1 MFDTGEQ
8 IESGF
13 SSGTLYY
20 KGGNKKGT
28 VEEIIDYLNSIEI
41 EDLSP
46 KVKPT
51 KLGKSGKKYSFFVDF
66 DTDNIYNKVHNNYN
80 QDSYIKFSIW
90 YKENFKLELNSNDAD
105 DRNFQEIRY
114 ITLDNMDEAQEAFE
128 DKMEKFNISEEH
140 REEAMQRFKE
150 NVIDV
155 AESYK
160 KEIANQIE
168 ARTNKMDKI
177 FFPNELKEPFK
188 NQKIE
193 MINGE
198 FCLTMPIK
206 EPVSYDPHIKDNK
219 SFFGKNEKG
228 YYIGT
233 STELKENHNIYDFL
247 CYENSDKLKYKTYKT
262 FDEFMEVAKEL
273 FNKEAIEEP
282 ITFKLLKD
290 FFESSFEKVK
300 VRADS
305 QNFVDN
311 YLNKIDELKLIKRTN
326 KNGKEFV
333 NFKYLN
339 TILSLDPKNP
349 NIIKRWNIRERKE
362 YPSIKSS
369 VIYKKLAQEN
379 NFKLNKTKFFEK

>member
-13 SSGTLYY
+13 SSGNLYY
-20 KGGNKKGT
+20 TGGKEKGK
-28 VEEIIDYLNSIEI
+28 VEEIIEYLNSIGI

-46 KVKPT
+46 EVKPT
-51 KLGKSGKKYSFFVDF
+51 KLGKSGKNYSFFVDF
-66 DTDNIYNKVHNNYN
+66 DTDNIYNKVHNKYS
-80 QDSYIKFSIW
+80 QDSYINFSIW
-90 YKENFKLELNSNDAD
+90 YKKKFNLELNSNDAD

-114 ITLDNMDEAQEAFE
+114 ITLDNIDEAQEKFE
-128 DKMEKFNISEEH
+128 DRLEKINISEEH
-140 REEAMQRFKE
+140 REEAMKRFKE

-155 AESYK
+155 AENYK
-160 KEIANQIE
+160 KEIENKIG

-206 EPVSYDPHIKDNK
+206 NPVSYDPYIKDNK

-233 STELKENHNIYDFL
+233 STELNENNNIYDFF
-247 CYENSDKLKYKTYKT
+247 CYENSDKLKYKTYKS
-262 FDEFMEVAKEL
+262 FEEFMEITKEL
-273 FNKEAIEEP
+273 FDKEAVGNP
-282 ITFKLLKD
+282 ANFKLLKD
-290 FFESSFEKVK
+290 FFESSFEKIK

-311 YLNKIDELKLIKRTN
+311 YLNKIDELRLIKRTN

-333 NFKYLN
+333 NYKYLN

-349 NIIKRWNIRERKE
+349 NTIKRWNIREKKE
-362 YPSIKSS
+362 YPSINSS
-369 VIYKKLAQEN
+369 VIYKKLAKEN
-379 NFKLNKTKFFEK
+379 NFKLNKIINQ

>member
-13 SSGTLYY
+13 ASGTSYY
-20 KGGNKKGT
+20 TGGNEKGT
-28 VEEIIDYLNSIEI
+28 VEEIIDYLNSIGI

-46 KVKPT
+46 EVKP
-51 KLGKSGKKYSFFVDF
+51 KRLEKSGGDYYNFYVDF
-66 DTDNIYNKVHNNYN
+66 STINLCSKVYNKYN
-80 QDSYIKFSIW
+80 QDSYIDFKYW
-90 YKENFKLELNSNDAD
+90 YKKKFKMELNPNDAD
-105 DRNFQEIRY
+105 DLNLHKIDY
-114 ITLDNMDEAQEAFE
+114 ITLDNIEEAKKQFE
-128 DKMEKFNISEEH
+128 DKLEKINISEEH
-140 REEAMQRFKE
+140 REEAMKRFKE

-155 AESYK
+155 AKSYK
-160 KEIANQIE
+160 KEIENKIE
-168 ARTNKMDKI
+168 SRTNEMDKL

-188 NQKIE
+188 NKKIE

-206 EPVSYDPHIKDNK
+206 KPVSYDYLIGDNK

-233 STELKENHNIYDFL
+233 STRLDEKHNIYDFL

-273 FNKEAIEEP
+273 FNKEVVENP
-282 ITFKLLKD
+282 NNFKILKD

-349 NIIKRWNIRERKE
+349 STIKRWNIRERKE

-369 VIYKKLAQEN
+369 VIYKKLAKEN
-379 NFKLNKTKFFEK
+379 NFKLNKNIKQ

>member
-20 KGGNKKGT
+20 TGGNKKGT
-28 VEEIIDYLNSIEI
+28 VEEIIDYLNSIGI

-46 KVKPT
+46 EVKPT
-51 KLGKSGKKYSFFVDF
+51 KLGKSGKKYSFFVNF
-66 DTDNIYNKVHNNYN
+66 DTDKLYSKVHNNYN

-90 YKENFKLELNSNDAD
+90 YKKEFNLELNSNDAD
-105 DRNFQEIRY
+105 DRNFPEIRY
-114 ITLDNMDEAQEAFE
+114 ITLDNMDEAQEKFE
-128 DKMEKFNISEEH
+128 DKLGIINISEEH
-140 REEAMQRFKE
+140 REEAMKRFKE

-155 AESYK
+155 AKNYK
-160 KEIANQIE
+160 KEIENKIE

-206 EPVSYDPHIKDNK
+206 SPVSYDPDIKDNK

-233 STELKENHNIYDFL
+233 STELNENNNIYDFL
-247 CYENSDKLKYKTYKT
+247 CYKNSDKLKYKTYKT

-273 FNKEAIEEP
+273 FNKEVVENP
-282 ITFKLLKD
+282 NNFKILKD

-311 YLNKIDELKLIKRTN
+311 YLDKIDELKLIKRTN

-349 NIIKRWNIRERKE
+349 SVIKRWNIRERKE
-362 YPSIKSS
+362 YPTIKSS
-369 VIYKKLAQEN
+369 VIYKKLAKEN
-379 NFKLNKTKFFEK
+379 NFKLKKNIKQY

>member
-1 MFDTGEQ
+1 M
-8 IESGF
+8 
-13 SSGTLYY
+13 
-20 KGGNKKGT
+20 
-28 VEEIIDYLNSIEI
+28 
-41 EDLSP
+41 
-46 KVKPT
+46 
-51 KLGKSGKKYSFFVDF
+51 
-66 DTDNIYNKVHNNYN
+66 
-80 QDSYIKFSIW
+80 
-90 YKENFKLELNSNDAD
+90 ELNPNDAD
-105 DRNFQEIRY
+105 DLNLHKIDY
-114 ITLDNMDEAQEAFE
+114 ITLDNMDEAQKQFE
-128 DKMEKFNISEEH
+128 DKLGKINISEEH
-140 REEAMQRFKE
+140 REEAMKRFKE

-160 KEIANQIE
+160 KEIANKIE
-168 ARTNKMDKI
+168 ARTNEMDKL

-206 EPVSYDPHIKDNK
+206 KPVSYDHCIGDNK

-233 STELKENHNIYDFL
+233 STRLDEKHNIYDFL

-273 FNKEAIEEP
+273 FNKEVVENP
-282 ITFKLLKD
+282 NNFKILKD

-333 NFKYLN
+333 NYKYLN
-339 TILSLDPKNP
+339 TILSLDSKNL
-349 NIIKRWNIRERKE
+349 NTIKRWNIREKKE
-362 YPSIKSS
+362 YPTIKSS

-379 NFKLNKTKFFEK
+379 NFKLNKTKSFEK

>member
-13 SSGTLYY
+13 ASGTSYY
-20 KGGNKKGT
+20 TGGNEKGT
-28 VEEIIDYLNSIEI
+28 LEEIIDYLNSIGI

-46 KVKPT
+46 EVKP
-51 KLGKSGKKYSFFVDF
+51 KRLEKSGGDYYNFYVDF
-66 DTDNIYNKVHNNYN
+66 STINLCSKVYNKYN
-80 QDSYIKFSIW
+80 QDSYIDFKYW
-90 YKENFKLELNSNDAD
+90 YKKNFKMELNPNDAD
-105 DRNFQEIRY
+105 DLNLHKIDY
-114 ITLDNMDEAQEAFE
+114 ITLDNMNEAQKQFE
-128 DKMEKFNISEEH
+128 DKLGIINISEEH
-140 REEAMQRFKE
+140 REEAMKRFKE

-155 AESYK
+155 AENYK
-160 KEIANQIE
+160 KEIANKIE
-168 ARTNKMDKI
+168 ARTNEMDKL

-206 EPVSYDPHIKDNK
+206 KPVSYDHRIGDNK

-233 STELKENHNIYDFL
+233 STRLDEKHNIYDFL

-273 FNKEAIEEP
+273 FNKEVVENP
-282 ITFKLLKD
+282 NNFKILKD

-311 YLNKIDELKLIKRTN
+311 YLNKIEELKLIKRTN
-326 KNGKEFV
+326 KNEKEFV

-349 NIIKRWNIRERKE
+349 STIKRWNIRERKE
-362 YPSIKSS
+362 YPTIKSS
-369 VIYKKLAQEN
+369 VIYKKLAKEN
-379 NFKLNKTKFFEK
+379 NFKLKKNIR

>member
-20 KGGNKKGT
+20 TGGNKKGT
-28 VEEIIDYLNSIEI
+28 VEEIIDYLNSIGI

-46 KVKPT
+46 EVKPT

-66 DTDNIYNKVHNNYN
+66 DTDKLYSKVHNNYN

-90 YKENFKLELNSNDAD
+90 YRKEFNLELNSNDAED
-105 DRNFQEIRY
+105 HNFPEIRY
-114 ITLDNMDEAQEAFE
+114 ITLDNMDEAQEKFE
-128 DKMEKFNISEEH
+128 DKLETINISEEH
-140 REEAMQRFKE
+140 REEAMKRFKE

-160 KEIANQIE
+160 KEIANQLE
-168 ARTNKMDKI
+168 ARTNEMDKL

-188 NQKIE
+188 NKKIE
-193 MINGE
+193 MVNGE

-206 EPVSYDPHIKDNK
+206 DPVSYDPDIKDNK

-228 YYIGT
+228 YYIGI
-233 STELKENHNIYDFL
+233 STRLDEKHNIYNFL
-247 CYENSDKLKYKTYKT
+247 CYENSDKLKSTTYKT
-262 FDEFMEVAKEL
+262 FDEFMKAAKEL
-273 FNKEAIEEP
+273 FDKEAVEEP
-282 ITFKLLKD
+282 INFKLLKD
-290 FFESSFEKVK
+290 FFESSFEKIKVK
-300 VRADS
+300 S
-305 QNFVDN
+305 NNEEFVND
-311 YLNKIDELKLIKRTN
+311 YLNEIEELKLIKRTN

-333 NFKYLN
+333 NYKYLS

-349 NIIKRWNIRERKE
+349 NTIKRWNVREKKE

-369 VIYKKLAQEN
+369 VIYKKLAKEN
-379 NFKLNKTKFFEK
+379 NFKLNKTKSFEK

>member
-13 SSGTLYY
+13 ASGTSYY
-20 KGGNKKGT
+20 TGGNEKGT
-28 VEEIIDYLNSIEI
+28 VEEIIDYLNSIGI

-46 KVKPT
+46 EVKP
-51 KLGKSGKKYSFFVDF
+51 KRLEKSGGDYYNFYVDF
-66 DTDNIYNKVHNNYN
+66 STINLCSKVYNKYN
-80 QDSYIKFSIW
+80 QDSYIDFKYW
-90 YKENFKLELNSNDAD
+90 YKKNFKMELNPNDAD
-105 DRNFQEIRY
+105 DLNLHKIDY
-114 ITLDNMDEAQEAFE
+114 ITLDNIEEAKKQFE
-128 DKMEKFNISEEH
+128 DKLEKINISEEH
-140 REEAMQRFKE
+140 REEAMKRFKE

-155 AESYK
+155 AKSYK
-160 KEIANQIE
+160 KEIENKIE
-168 ARTNKMDKI
+168 SRTNEMDKL

-188 NQKIE
+188 NKKIE

-206 EPVSYDPHIKDNK
+206 KTVSYDYLIGDNK

-233 STELKENHNIYDFL
+233 STRLDEKHNIYDFL

-273 FNKEAIEEP
+273 FNKEVVENP
-282 ITFKLLKD
+282 NNFKILKD

-349 NIIKRWNIRERKE
+349 STIKRWNIRERKE

-369 VIYKKLAQEN
+369 VIYKKLAKEN
-379 NFKLNKTKFFEK
+379 NFKLNKNIKQ